1 MALAFALHNSALR
14 YCIERHAYWREQL
27 LNEDSTRDLLI
38 LAGQAAEDV
47 STRPPV
53 GGIEERVM
61 KEEREEFCR
70 FSGALKPS
78 DLDNF
83 GKFSVSTCFDRKP
96 SPVLGPGKA
105 WNPVNMMH
113 MVRSVRRGALIQTN
127 GRSTGLRQVADVS
140 VQGI

>member
-27 LNEDSTRDLLI
+27 VNEDSTRDLLI

-83 GKFSVSTCFDRKP
+83 ENFPYRR
-96 SPVLGPGKA
+96 VLTE
-105 WNPVNMMH
+105 NPH
-113 MVRSVRRGALIQTN
+113 LSWVRERH
-127 GRSTGLRQVADVS
+127 
-140 VQGI
+140 GIP